1 MTATYGFLDQN
12 KAIKIFYNENE
23 AFVNKL
29 FYQNGKSFAT
39 MPCGGSVA
47 TSAFAFAY
55 LIGMKNI
62 VLVGQDLALTGDYVH
77 AKGTFDKTDDKT
89 DGHDTF
95 LVDGNYDEKVS
106 TRGDF
111 YSYLKW
117 FEYYIEGCQE
127 YEPQFRVINATEGG
141 AKIKFTEI
149 KTLKEVID
157 ELCVKEI
164 NIQKAMEKI
173 EPSFNKC
180 QRENNIKF
188 LKGVPDE
195 FRCIAKGAEELK
207 KSYKKVEKLTRI
219 RNMDT
224 KTYLKLLKR
233 IEKQT
238 KDIEKH
244 PECMSN
250 ISETLKVADFIIN
263 SESGMAYGS
272 INEEGKNIS
281 KQGILYCDLLK
292 ECAELFADLTDEIY
306 SNIDRLEIKEI

>member
-1 MTATYGFLDQN
+1 M
-12 KAIKIFYNENE
+12 
-23 AFVNKL
+23 
-29 FYQNGKSFAT
+29 
-39 MPCGGSVA
+39 
-47 TSAFAFAY
+47 
-55 LIGMKNI
+55 
-62 VLVGQDLALTGDYVH
+62 
-77 AKGTFDKTDDKT
+77 
-89 DGHDTF
+89 
-95 LVDGNYDEKVS
+95 
-106 TRGDF
+106 
-111 YSYLKW
+111 
-117 FEYYIEGCQE
+117 
-127 YEPQFRVINATEGG
+127 INATEGG

-164 NIQKAMEKI
+164 DIQKAMEKI

-224 KTYLKLLKR
+224 KAYLKLLKR

-250 ISETLKVADFIIN
+250 ISETLKIADFIIN

-281 KQGILYCDLLK
+281 KQGIMYCDLLK

-306 SNIDRLEIKEI
+306 GNIDRLEIKET